1 MIRKMRTVAVTWLAV
16 GAAVLAPALL
26 AAPEDGAAEAGK
38 AWAAAIVA
46 RDVDAQIKL
55 LPATMF
61 PKPGDRER
69 QHKMKVHDN
78 ELAVI
83 NKQKYLSF
91 DVRAPVQTV
100 KFNKMIAVV
109 LPYRS
114 VLTDAQGKL
123 QTDSVL
129 IALAEEGSGRWAV
142 FDGTGQ
148 TLRSLKLHIPGYAGG
163 LGLPPA
169 VTKVIKDE

>member
-1 MIRKMRTVAVTWLAV
+1 MIRRMQMMAVILLAAGAVA
-16 GAAVLAPALL
+16 LAPPVA
-26 AAPEDGAAEAGK
+26 AAPEDGAAEAAK
-38 AWAAAIVA
+38 AWAAAVLA
-46 RDVDAQIKL
+46 RDVDAQMKL

-83 NKQKYLSF
+83 NKEKYLSF

-100 KFNKMIAVV
+100 KFNKMVAVV

-114 VLTDAQGKL
+114 VLAVAQGKL

-129 IALAEEGSGRWAV
+129 IALAEEGSGKWSV
-142 FDGTGQ
+142 FDGSGHT
-148 TLRSLKLHIPGYAGG
+148 TRSLKLHIPGYAGG

>member
-1 MIRKMRTVAVTWLAV
+1 MIRKMRTVAVILLAAS
-16 GAAVLAPALL
+16 AAALAPALV

-46 RDVDAQIKL
+46 RDVDAQMKL

-61 PKPGDRER
+61 PKTGDRER

-83 NKQKYLSF
+83 NKQKYLAF
-91 DVRAPVQTV
+91 DVRAPAQTV
-100 KFNKMIAVV
+100 KFGNVIAVV

-114 VLTDAQGKL
+114 VLTVAQGKL

-129 IALAEEGSGRWAV
+129 IALAEEGSGKWSV

-163 LGLPPA
+163 LGLPAA

>member
-46 RDVDAQIKL
+46 RDVDAQMKL

-69 QHKMKVHDN
+69 QHKMKVHDS
-78 ELAVI
+78 ELALI

-91 DVRAPVQTV
+91 DVRAPAQIV
-100 KFNKMIAVV
+100 KFNKMIVVV

-114 VLTDAQGKL
+114 VLTVAQGKL

-129 IALAEEGSGRWAV
+129 IALAEEGSGSWSV
-142 FDGTGQ
+142 LDGNGQ
-148 TLRSLKLHIPGYAGG
+148 TQRSLKLHIPGYAGG
-163 LGLPPA
+163 LGLPQA